1 MYTYLLINLL
11 SIAIPF
17 AYSFTAHSGFS
28 RRFARAWSGILLVAI
43 PMIAWDAWFTA
54 RGIWSFNP
62 EYHLGLK
69 VFGLPLEEMLFF
81 LCIPFACLFIY
92 DTVTKF
98 PRLALPERPVRI
110 VAGVAGVA
118 LLALALYHHERAY
131 TFWCFLLASPFALA
145 LAAGAFRERAGFI
158 ASTYLFHLIP
168 FFLVN
173 GLLTGLPVVMYN
185 DAENLGIR
193 LGTIPLEDAVY
204 SLILLF
210 GTIFWLERE
219 RGQRRSDTPAPS
231 GRGATRP
238 SQPT

>member
-158 ASTYLFHLIP
+158 ASTYLLHLIP

-219 RGQRRSDTPAPS
+219 RGQRRPDTPAPS